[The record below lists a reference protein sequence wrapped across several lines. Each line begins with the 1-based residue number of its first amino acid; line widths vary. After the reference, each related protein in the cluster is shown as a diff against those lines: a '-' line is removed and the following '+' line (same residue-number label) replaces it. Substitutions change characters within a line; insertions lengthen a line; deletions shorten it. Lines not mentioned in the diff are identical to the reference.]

1 MNELEWHRQMRALRE
16 PVAPQRDLWTQID
29 AALDAAQPTVSA
41 PAPPARR
48 RHHRVWLLAA
58 SFAGLVILAGGVVL
72 HLRQQQV
79 QSGTELAGTATP
91 AATTP
96 DLTRWKPSDPR
107 LAGAAIELDA
117 AQIELRQALKQA
129 PDSVAL
135 QRLLDRTERQ
145 QSQLRHMENQAG

>member
-29 AALDAAQPTVSA
+29 AALDAAQPTVST
-41 PAPPARR
+41 PPARR

-58 SFAGLVILAGGVVL
+58 SFAGLVILAGGVVF
-72 HLRQQQV
+72 HLRQDQV
-79 QSGTELAGTATP
+79 PNGTELASTTTP
-91 AATTP
+91 TATTP

-117 AQIELRQALKQA
+117 AQLELRQALKQA

>member
-41 PAPPARR
+41 PPARR

-58 SFAGLVILAGGVVL
+58 SFAGLAILAGGVAF

-79 QSGTELAGTATP
+79 QVGTELANTATP
-91 AATTP
+91 TATTP
-96 DLTRWKPSDPR
+96 DLTRWKPTDPR

-117 AQIELRQALKQA
+117 AQLELRQALKQA

-145 QSQLRHMENQAG
+145 QSQLRRMENQAG

>member
-1 MNELEWHRQMRALRE
+1 MNEWEWHRQMRALRE

-29 AALDAAQPTVSA
+29 AALDAAQPTASV
-41 PAPPARR
+41 PAPRR
-48 RHHRVWLLAA
+48 RHPRVWLLAA
-58 SFAGLVILAGGVVL
+58 SFAGLAILAGGVVF

-79 QSGTELAGTATP
+79 QVGPEVASTTTP
-91 AATTP
+91 ATAAP

-117 AQIELRQALKQA
+117 AQMELRQALKQA
-129 PDSVAL
+129 PDSIAL

>member
-41 PAPPARR
+41 PPVRR

-58 SFAGLVILAGGVVL
+58 SFAGLVILAGGVVF
-72 HLRQQQV
+72 HLRQPQV
-79 QSGTELAGTATP
+79 QDGTELAGTTTTP
-91 AATTP
+91 ASTTP
-96 DLTRWKPSDPR
+96 DLSRWKPSDPR

-117 AQIELRQALKQA
+117 AQMELRQALKQA

>member
-41 PAPPARR
+41 PPARR
-48 RHHRVWLLAA
+48 RPQRVWLLAA
-58 SFAGLVILAGGVVL
+58 SFAGLAILAGGVMF

-79 QSGTELAGTATP
+79 QIGPQVASTATP

-96 DLTRWKPSDPR
+96 DLTRWKPTDPR

-117 AQIELRQALKQA
+117 AQMELRQALKQA

>member
-16 PVAPQRDLWTQID
+16 PVAPQSDLWTQID
-29 AALDAAQPTVSA
+29 AALDAAQPTVST
-41 PAPPARR
+41 PPARR

-58 SFAGLVILAGGVVL
+58 SFAGLVILAGGVVF
-72 HLRQQQV
+72 HLRQQQI
-79 QSGTELAGTATP
+79 QSGTELANTATP
-91 AATTP
+91 TATAP

-117 AQIELRQALKQA
+117 AQLELRQALKQA

-145 QSQLRHMENQAG
+145 QSQLRRMENQAG